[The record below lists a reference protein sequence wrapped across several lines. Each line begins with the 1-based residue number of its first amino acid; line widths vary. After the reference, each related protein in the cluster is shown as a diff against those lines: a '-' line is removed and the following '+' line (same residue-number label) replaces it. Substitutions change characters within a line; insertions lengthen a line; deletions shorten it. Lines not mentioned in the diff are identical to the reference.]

1 MALSVISQPNSFIQ
15 SANNDSIFII
25 SGSSGTSGSIFD
37 EKYIADVFVGG
48 NRVTTL
54 KTFPDPNYGYGVF
67 NLRNITPNFVSYDF
81 IYDLSQDT
89 ASIFHTASNSSANI
103 QLSFGKEYSLPG
115 GGFSQSRNEVSS
127 STFHY
132 INSSLSYTDEVTT
145 NLSASYMVT
154 GATSSI
160 ANFLTKADFTI
171 PTYNNLRNHLYFFAS
186 SSVNIF
192 CAIFTFDVNN
202 NPLGTYFTHS
212 PYSGIVGTQII
223 ETGFPQLSRL
233 TSGSDDLTGYVVVSG
248 NPVMLNPDVNTYSV
262 ILNGDGGAHP
272 FTNTVTYQIK
282 QDRSRFTPYAVK
294 VYWLSTLGGFDS
306 WLFNKSNLKTTTKTQ
321 SSFKKI
327 PGQLQS
333 NGTYSLNTYDR
344 AVIPYFTQLDSK
356 IQLSTDFLTDKH
368 VRYLKGLF
376 SSPVVYLEDSNG
388 VLISATVDTSDYTLN
403 QTAVNQKM
411 FSLSLTFIPSVSDY
425 RQSL

>member
-1 MALSVISQPNSFIQ
+1 MALSVISQPNSILQ
-15 SANNDSIFII
+15 SSNNDSYFII

-67 NLRNITPNFVSYDF
+67 DLRNITPNFVSYDF
-81 IYDLSQDT
+81 IYNLSQDS

-115 GGFSQSRNEVSS
+115 GVFSQSRNELSS
-127 STFHY
+127 SVYSY
-132 INSSLSYTDEVTT
+132 INSALSFTDEVTT

-154 GATSSI
+154 DATGSA
-160 ANFLTKADFTI
+160 ANFLTKVDFSI
-171 PTYNNLRNHLYFFAS
+171 PTYNNLRSYLYFYLSAS
-186 SSVNIF
+186 NSNWLQINTFDSLNNNLGKYNIF
-192 CAIFTFDVNN
+192 
-202 NPLGTYFTHS
+202 NPNHS
-212 PYSGIVGTQII
+212 IVGVQIV
-223 ETGFPQLSRL
+223 GVGYPQLSQL
-233 TSGSDDLTGYVVVSG
+233 GTGSYSVESG
-248 NPVMLNPDVNTYSV
+248 NPTMMNPSVNYYQVSLVNSV
-262 ILNGDGGAHP
+262 IANL
-272 FTNTVTYQIK
+272 TKTITYQIM
-282 QDRSRFTPYAVK
+282 QDCSRFAPYAFK
-294 VYWLSTLGGFDS
+294 IFWINSLGGFDS
-306 WLFNKSNLKTTTKTQ
+306 WLFNKINLKTTTKTQ

-356 IQLSTDFLTDKH
+356 VQLSTDFLTDKH

-376 SSPVVYLEDSNG
+376 SSPVVYLEDPNG

-403 QTAVNQKM
+403 QSAVNQKM
-411 FSLSLTFIPSVSDY
+411 FSLSLTFIPSVSDF